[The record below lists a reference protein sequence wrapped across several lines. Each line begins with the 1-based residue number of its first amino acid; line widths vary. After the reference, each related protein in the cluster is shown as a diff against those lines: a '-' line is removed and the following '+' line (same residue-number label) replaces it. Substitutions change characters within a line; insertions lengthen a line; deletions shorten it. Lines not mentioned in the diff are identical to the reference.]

1 MRFPLAA
8 MFFVIVGFIF
18 FAIWAV
24 SSYLINTV
32 KDTMTPLASDLG
44 SSSYSNLL
52 TLLPTAFGIICVLFF
67 VVGIVLF
74 FVLDATAE
82 EPEMY
87 WRPR

>member
-8 MFFVIVGFIF
+8 MFFIVVGFIF
-18 FAIWAV
+18 LACWGV
-24 SSYLINTV
+24 SSYLLSVVT
-32 KDTMTPLASDLG
+32 DAMTPLANDLG
-44 SSSYSNLL
+44 QPSYTELL
-52 TLLPTAFGIICVLFF
+52 TTLPWAFGFICALFF

-87 WRPR
+87 WRRY

>member
-1 MRFPLAA
+1 
-8 MFFVIVGFIF
+8 
-18 FAIWAV
+18 
-24 SSYLINTV
+24 
-32 KDTMTPLASDLG
+32 MTPLANELG
-44 SSSYSNLL
+44 SASYNNILSV
-52 TLLPTAFGIICVLFF
+52 LPTAFGIICVLFF

>member
-8 MFFVIVGFIF
+8 LFFIVIGFIF
-18 FAIWAV
+18 FVIYAV

-32 KDTMTPLASDLG
+32 KDTMTPLADSLG
-44 SSSYSNLL
+44 SASYNNLL
-52 TLLPTAFGIICVLFF
+52 AVIPYAFGIICVLFF
-67 VVGIVLF
+67 VVGIILF